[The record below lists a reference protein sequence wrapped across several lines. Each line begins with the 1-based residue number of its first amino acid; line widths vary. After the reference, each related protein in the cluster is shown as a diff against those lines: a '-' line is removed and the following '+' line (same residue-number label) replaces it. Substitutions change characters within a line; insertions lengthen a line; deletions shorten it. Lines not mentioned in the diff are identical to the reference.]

1 MDRAGAAAEFG
12 EHFDAILT
20 AAQAGGEWAW
30 RRLYEAN
37 APGLLRYLRARGEP
51 DAEDIV
57 GETFVRIV
65 WHLDRFVGDE
75 AAFRTWLFTIA
86 RNIVVDGSRKRAR
99 RPAEPVPHERL
110 HAVGLTA
117 DVEDEAMQELS
128 DDHVREVLDELSP
141 DQRDVLLLRI
151 LGGFTIV
158 EISQVLSRREGAI
171 KMLQARGLASI
182 RRKISLGAVT
192 L

>member
-12 EHFDAILT
+12 EHFDAILS
-20 AAQAGGEWAW
+20 AAQAGGDWAW

-51 DAEDIV
+51 DAEDVV

-65 WHLDRFVGDE
+65 WHIDHFVGGE

-86 RNIVVDGSRKRAR
+86 RNIVVDGHRKRAR
-99 RPAEPVPHERL
+99 RPAEPVPHQRL
-110 HAVGLTA
+110 HAVAPVA
-117 DVEDEAMQELS
+117 DVEDEAMRDLS
-128 DDHVREVLDELSP
+128 DDHVREVLDELSS

-151 LGGFTIV
+151 LGGLTIA
-158 EISQVLSRREGAI
+158 EISRVLGRREGAV
-171 KMLQARGLASI
+171 KMLQARGIASI